1 MLVVAR
7 FLRRPSRLAML
18 ACAALLVCGVTI
30 AREPDEPASGAKGED
45 ASKLEPLARGT
56 FYVDV
61 AETVDGEETEVNYP
75 EAIIARML
83 TIHGYKRTKKRDS
96 ADIVIVG
103 EMQSRFLRTTEFRY
117 KEAAIR
123 LQHQFEASGRVEVT
137 RPRRAEHPDSPKG
150 DTPASSKVAPDRVES
165 GGHLREEA
173 AIDIRR
179 MYGTELA
186 RAITMCTEVGDGA
199 VVRLI
204 EEVRKPGANRPIEA
218 VSKDLAA
225 LGSRAVP
232 YLVDLLLVEDPCTLT
247 GKPACNVD
255 MGRRGKLQVFH
266 VADDALRRIFG
277 SKSPLVFPGTT
288 DLRIDTYRFWSWKW
302 EEIQPLPD
310 AYRVP
315 K

>member
-7 FLRRPSRLAML
+7 IVRRAPRIAML
-18 ACAALLVCGVTI
+18 VLAPFLVGGVTM
-30 AREPDEPASGAKGED
+30 AGRPDDPASDGKPRG

-56 FYVDV
+56 FYVEV
-61 AETVDGEETEVNYP
+61 AETLDGEATQINYP

-83 TIHGYKRTKKRDS
+83 TIHGYKRTKKRQS
-96 ADIVIVG
+96 ADVVIVG

-117 KEAAIR
+117 KNAAIR
-123 LQHQFEASGRVEVT
+123 LQHQFEASGQVEVT
-137 RPRRAEHPDSPKG
+137 RAARDEDEETPKG
-150 DTPASSKVAPDRVES
+150 ESSAPSKVAPKRVES
-165 GGHLREEA
+165 GGHVREEA
-173 AIDIRR
+173 ETDIRR

-186 RAITMCTEVGDGA
+186 RAITLCPEVGDGA

-204 EEVRKPGANRPIEA
+204 EEVRSPDAKRSIES
-218 VSKDLAA
+218 VSKELAA

-232 YLVDLLLVEDPCTLT
+232 YLVDLLLVEEPCTLT
-247 GKPACNVD
+247 GKPACD
-255 MGRRGKLQVFH
+255 AGRRGKLQVFH

-277 SKSPLVFPGTT
+277 TDSPLIFPGTT